1 MLELTIKRSRT
12 ARSRLAV
19 EAESAPVAVWPDTD
33 GKPAAYCYRDGDIWH
48 IDLPGTASYSFRD
61 GADRIVADAF
71 PRARIEAIIDRHRRV
86 VVPLALQALGHEVL
100 HASAVSMPCGVVAF
114 CGPSGVGKST
124 VAWGLGSRGH
134 PVRADDAVAL
144 RFTGPIATI
153 VPLPFAPRLSAAAEV
168 ALSAAVEAPPPGDE
182 IAGKPL
188 AAIVVLERVAATVAF
203 SPPLRLPPLT
213 AFQELFANGLCF
225 SDYDRGR
232 VALMVERYLGLAS
245 TVPVYRA
252 SVGRDLDH
260 LSELLDGIEAAFP

>member
-1 MLELTIKRSRT
+1 
-12 ARSRLAV
+12 
-19 EAESAPVAVWPDTD
+19 
-33 GKPAAYCYRDGDIWH
+33 
-48 IDLPGTASYSFRD
+48 
-61 GADRIVADAF
+61 
-71 PRARIEAIIDRHRRV
+71 
-86 VVPLALQALGHEVL
+86 
-100 HASAVSMPCGVVAF
+100 
-114 CGPSGVGKST
+114 
-124 VAWGLGSRGH
+124 
-134 PVRADDAVAL
+134 
-144 RFTGPIATI
+144 
-153 VPLPFAPRLSAAAEV
+153 V